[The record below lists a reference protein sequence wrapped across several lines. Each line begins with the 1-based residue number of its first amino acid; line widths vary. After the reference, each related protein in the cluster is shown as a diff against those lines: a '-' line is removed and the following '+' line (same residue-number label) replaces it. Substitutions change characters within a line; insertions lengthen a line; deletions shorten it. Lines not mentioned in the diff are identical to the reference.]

1 MDQIKVG
8 VFISQ
13 QRKKQQITQSE
24 LANALFVSE
33 QAVSKWERGL
43 NYPDIA
49 LLFRLAD
56 LLKVSVSEILQGEL
70 SVSEIKTEEAVKE
83 VLEYSST
90 LINREKKSF
99 SKRIM
104 ILRLVIVLIIA
115 GFINFYF
122 QVRSPQISMSPFTS
136 SDTLWLNYQFRDVQL
151 LSTWDYCGNINDIQL
166 FAISQKS
173 FFEDK
178 SKVGYAIKFPTR
190 LDASIEKSMV
200 CPALVEVNLSNSNT
214 LDSLSVNKG
223 GKALWTSQRQVK
235 QTETTPILSS
245 TIDGSSLVIDYTI
258 YNKSTNDTQL
268 ELYTRFSMTV
278 SGYTINGST
287 ALTTIELNK
296 DLVIVNQIP
305 KTYLDA
311 LEKGLLS
318 FILKVEDSQKLKV
331 RLDGNTNDLIIGTSA
346 ISSINFNFVET
357 RTVEVENFRWIIKQ
371 VYTYGESK
379 LTFRRT
385 IQDGMNSLDIEGPS
399 RDNNL
404 FFLKMILNN
413 QLNQWP
419 VPDDL
424 SQSILTQ
431 LEESTPWTIEGL
443 VSVYCI
449 EPSQHYRITWQ

>member
-1 MDQIKVG
+1 MNQNKVG
-8 VFISQ
+8 LFILER
-13 QRKKQQITQSE
+13 RKHHSMTQSD
-24 LANALFVSE
+24 LARALHVSD

-43 NYPDIA
+43 NYPDINLIA
-49 LLFRLAD
+49 PLAD
-56 LLKVSVSEILQGEL
+56 LLKVSINELLQGEL
-70 SVSEIKTEEAVKE
+70 SVSDIKTEDAVKE
-83 VLEYSST
+83 VLDFSST
-90 LINREKKSF
+90 VIKKKSKRF
-99 SKRIM
+99 SKEIM
-104 ILRLVIVLIIA
+104 LLRLVIALIIA

-136 SDTLWLNYQFRDVQL
+136 SDALWLNYQFRDVQL
-151 LSTWDYCGNINDIQL
+151 LSTWDYCGNINDTQL

-173 FFEDK
+173 LFEDK

-223 GKALWTSQRQVK
+223 GKAMWTSQRQVK
-235 QTETTPILSS
+235 QTETFPILSS

-268 ELYTRFSMTV
+268 ELYTRFLMTV

-287 ALTTIELNK
+287 ALTTIEHNK
-296 DLVIVNQIP
+296 DLVMVNQIP

-318 FILKVEDSQKLKV
+318 FMLKVEDSQKLKV
-331 RLDGNTNDLIIGTSA
+331 RLDGNTNDLIMGTSA

-371 VYTYGESK
+371 VYTYGEST
-379 LTFRRT
+379 LTFRRA

-419 VPDDL
+419 VPNEL
-424 SQSILTQ
+424 SQGVLTQ

-449 EPSQHYRITWQ
+449 EPSQHYRITWE